1 MLIKHELPTKQKG
14 IKNELN
20 INRFYTEIVVYITT
34 RSKEC
39 EDM

>member
-1 MLIKHELPTKQKG
+1 MNFQQNKG

-34 RSKEC
+34 RTKER